1 MASITP
7 GQCSDFTGMILVFG
21 AFLILLGVVWY
32 SGMKSGMVNTLIL
45 CRIDTLILLGHLEG
59 NEASGG

>member
-1 MASITP
+1 
-7 GQCSDFTGMILVFG
+7 MILVFG